1 MLGEGD
7 VGDVVPIVW
16 KEGVKPLSL
25 GKFIKESPSPFII
38 LHRQLN

>member
-7 VGDVVPIVW
+7 VGDVVPVAW
-16 KEGVKPLSL
+16 KEWVEPLFL

-38 LHRQLN
+38 LQ